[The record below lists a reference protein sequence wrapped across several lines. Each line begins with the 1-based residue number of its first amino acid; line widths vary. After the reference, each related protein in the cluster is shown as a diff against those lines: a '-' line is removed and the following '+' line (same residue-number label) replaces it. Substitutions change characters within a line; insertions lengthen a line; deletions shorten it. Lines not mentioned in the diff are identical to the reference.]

1 MNHSNGKMLLFFLL
15 TFTFMAS
22 GQRNNGLEAIETD
35 LEKMNLEFLM
45 PVENQY
51 KFSQVRNNEFV
62 DYDSRMVARSGQME
76 IFIAVHP
83 VGEDDLT
90 SFYPHLEYQRL
101 LANLVPNDDDQNVLV
116 IGWREPKLKD
126 RNADWGA
133 ESYFTARREI
143 TPYPYTKF
151 IAFYR
156 EDFGMVVILYCFNKP
171 DRLPELLRFREKTE
185 E

>member
-1 MNHSNGKMLLFFLL
+1 MKHAFVRLFLFGLMTISSSAL
-15 TFTFMAS
+15 A
-22 GQRNNGLEAIETD
+22 QRNNGLEAIEPD

-51 KFSQVRNNEFV
+51 KFSQVRKNEFV

-83 VGEDDLT
+83 VGEGGLT

-116 IGWREPKLKD
+116 IGWREPKLRD

-133 ESYFTARREI
+133 ESYFTARKEI
-143 TPYPYTKF
+143 TAYPYTKF

-156 EDFGMVVILYCFNKP
+156 EDYGMVVMLYCFNKP